1 MLRYMLVIKMKLI
14 VGLGN
19 PGSEYAN
26 TRHNMGYSVIDI
38 LLDRWNET
46 LSRTG
51 FKGRYVKT
59 RFSGEEVVLLKP
71 ETYMNL
77 SGECVFEFMNYF
89 HIDDDDLLVI
99 YDDLDLPPGKIRL
112 REKGSSGGQKGMQN
126 IINLLHTEDIQRIR
140 IGIGKS
146 SIPVVDYVLGK
157 PSKEDLEL
165 IKTAQNRAA
174 DAVETFIKF
183 GFERAKAKFF

>member
-77 SGECVFEFMNYF
+77 S
-89 HIDDDDLLVI
+89 DDDLLVI

>member
-1 MLRYMLVIKMKLI
+1 MKLI

-19 PGSEYAN
+19 PGLKYKG
-26 TRHNMGYSVIDI
+26 TRHNMGFDVIDI
-38 LLDRWNET
+38 LANRWNVE
-46 LSRTG
+46 LNKTG
-51 FKGRYVKT
+51 FKGKYIKT
-59 RFSGEEVVLLKP
+59 RFNGEDVFLLKP

-89 HIDDDDLLVI
+89 NIDEDELLVI

-126 IINLLHTEDIQRIR
+126 IIALLHTDAIQRIR
-140 IGIGKS
+140 VGIGKS
-146 SIPVVDYVLGK
+146 NIPVVDYVLGK
-157 PSKEDLEL
+157 PSSEDAPL
-165 IKTAQNRAA
+165 IKEAQEKAA

-183 GFERAKAKFF
+183 GFEKAKAKYF

>member
-1 MLRYMLVIKMKLI
+1 MKLI

>member
-1 MLRYMLVIKMKLI
+1 MKLI

-19 PGSEYAN
+19 PGLKYKG
-26 TRHNMGYSVIDI
+26 TRHNMGFDVIDI
-38 LLDRWNET
+38 LANRWNVE
-46 LSRTG
+46 LNKTG
-51 FKGRYVKT
+51 FKGKYIKT
-59 RFSGEEVVLLKP
+59 RFNDEDVYLLKP

-89 HIDDDDLLVI
+89 NIDDDELLVI

-126 IINLLHTEDIQRIR
+126 IIALLHTDAIQRIR
-140 IGIGKS
+140 VGIGKS
-146 SIPVVDYVLGK
+146 NIPVVDYVLGK
-157 PSKEDLEL
+157 PSSEDVSL
-165 IKTAQNRAA
+165 IKEAQEKAA

-183 GFERAKAKFF
+183 GFEKAKAKYF